1 MAQARSVID
10 DCSAVLIDQ
19 ANYERI
25 KASVDKMP
33 HEHPVP
39 AWHDT
44 VHFAASHDK
53 VRRGRESA
61 FGGGSGEKMEDE
73 NGRGVLWIESLLD
86 CSWIDSSEFVDYL
99 STNIQ

>member
-1 MAQARSVID
+1 MEQARSVID

-53 VRRGRESA
+53 VRRGKRGGKRGGKRECVQGRK
-61 FGGGSGEKMEDE
+61 GGD
-73 NGRGVLWIESLLD
+73 NGR
-86 CSWIDSSEFVDYL
+86 
-99 STNIQ
+99 